1 MKVGLNYYALR
12 LLNPV
17 HNIYNIDV
25 HVQLSYTWAYA
36 GGVKWVMHHL
46 PFKLMIFIT
55 IFNIIILF
63 YV

>member
-36 GGVKWVMHHL
+36 GGVGDASSPLQVNDIHNH
-46 PFKLMIFIT
+46 I
-55 IFNIIILF
+55 
-63 YV
+63 